1 MKCGGMLVIGKKFIF
16 QLQYSILNVVL
27 PPPPTTLKKIES
39 FKCRN
44 ILVAIAVK
52 KLKTMIFIDSYTKN
66 LNEKNFSEFSR
77 IISQTFK

>member
-1 MKCGGMLVIGKKFIF
+1 MAVCWLLEKKLFF
-16 QLQYSILNVVL
+16 NYRILNVVL

-39 FKCRN
+39 FKFRN

-66 LNEKNFSEFSR
+66 LNEKKFSEFSR